1 MTATRLAKSLSV
13 STPFYSHSLNSGS
26 NAQTF
31 LRTPVDV
38 SDNSTANPTQQLIGW
53 FQALNRSDVQ
63 EGSILLILDYYDS
76 AKTEVQRSL
85 HPDLTAST
93 IPQNFMQSTMGILAK
108 LPQGKLPLSLSN
120 ALFHGGDKNQLR
132 QLKPAAELTDLLLA
146 HEHAAEFLLNAC
158 STWSTLLALV
168 CIV

>member
-1 MTATRLAKSLSV
+1 MSDT
-13 STPFYSHSLNSGS
+13 STVNS
-26 NAQTF
+26 
-31 LRTPVDV
+31 
-38 SDNSTANPTQQLIGW
+38 TQQLISW

-63 EGSILLILDYYDS
+63 EGYILLIVDYYNS
-76 AKTEVQRSL
+76 AKTRVQRSL
-85 HPDLTAST
+85 HPEFTAST
-93 IPQNFMQSTMGILAK
+93 IPQNFMQYAIGILAK

-132 QLKPAAELTDLLLA
+132 QLKPAAEFTDLLLA